1 MHTCGF
7 YTHCSF
13 TLCNWILIVVWP
25 SWVFTLFRLLKRQ
38 LFKEELEPN
47 WPSPDKLWDWDMWMR
62 LDIIRKGRECII
74 PDVSRTYHFGASG
87 LNMNPY
93 FQEHYFKKHTLNKVP
108 NVQLRDVDTL
118 RKEKY
123 ELVIHGM
130 FREANILNHQK
141 DPCDKDFIPD
151 TKVSICKNQE
161 LTALILLSYWSLT

>member
-1 MHTCGF
+1 MLTC
-7 YTHCSF
+7 TPHCFS
-13 TLCNWILIVVWP
+13 
-25 SWVFTLFRLLKRQ
+25 FRLLKRQ

-62 LDIIRKGRECII
+62 LDVIRKGRECII

-108 NVQLRDVDTL
+108 NVQLRDVDSL

-123 ELVIHGM
+123 ELIIHGL

-151 TKVSICKNQE
+151 TKVSSLASLVALCPSPPL
-161 LTALILLSYWSLT
+161 LTAFQC

>member
-1 MHTCGF
+1 MSASG
-7 YTHCSF
+7 
-13 TLCNWILIVVWP
+13 TLVICTDN
-25 SWVFTLFRLLKRQ
+25 VFLYCKSASTLFPRLLKRQ

-62 LDIIRKGRECII
+62 LDVIRKGRECII

-108 NVQLRDVDTL
+108 NVQLRDADSL

-123 ELVIHGM
+123 ELVIHGL

-151 TKVSICKNQE
+151 TKVSQLLCAKNIH
-161 LTALILLSYWSLT
+161 L